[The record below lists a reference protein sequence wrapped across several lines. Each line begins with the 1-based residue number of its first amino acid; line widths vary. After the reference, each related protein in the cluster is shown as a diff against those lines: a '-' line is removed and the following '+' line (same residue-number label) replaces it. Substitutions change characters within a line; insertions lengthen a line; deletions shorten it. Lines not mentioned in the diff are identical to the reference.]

1 MFSKRPIR
9 VKLLIGLA
17 LLLLVVVFL
26 SSGGLYGTYIY
37 RDLAKTVSW
46 RAAELPLAGD
56 LSLRVS
62 ALRVSLSELRG
73 LRAASF
79 PHSEADN
86 LPWRV
91 RWVRDQF
98 RSQFRDMEEALS
110 RYRVQLERN
119 AKDGSPI
126 ADNDAEWTTVHQIE
140 ACLTRI
146 DLADNDEDW
155 ILDDVKVSELEG
167 ELETLQELAGELPSH
182 LHHRFAGFAAN
193 VRGQYR
199 ALLAELWTT
208 TVLATLLFAL
218 FVRLFYRWVFCPLGV
233 LIRGSRRVAAGE
245 FRYRIHLNTHDEMAE
260 LASAMND
267 MTERF
272 ETIRDDLDRQVQERT
287 RQVVRSEQL
296 ASVGFLAAGVA
307 HEINNPL
314 ASIAMCAES
323 IEGRMLAMLEDGND
337 EHAVIREYL
346 RMIQNEAFRCKEIT
360 EKLLDFSRVG
370 EVKRQE
376 TDLAELVQ
384 GVIDMLGHLGRYQRR
399 KIEFHTAEPIRA
411 SVNAQEMKQ
420 VVLNLLTNALDSI
433 DENGEVGVNLSVRGD
448 LAELVVTDNG
458 CGMTPDVL
466 EHLYEPF
473 FTRRRGG
480 GGTGLGLSITYRIVT
495 DHGGD
500 IEASSAGPARGST
513 FRIRLPLAE
522 RTSENP
528 HLARA
533 A

>member
-9 VKLLIGLA
+9 DKLLIGLA
-17 LLLLVVVFL
+17 LLLLVVVCL

-56 LSLRVS
+56 VS
-62 ALRVSLSELRG
+62 VQVSRLQVSLSELRG

-79 PHSEADN
+79 PHSDDDC
-86 LPWRV
+86 LPYRV
-91 RWVRDQF
+91 RLVRDQF
-98 RSQFRDMEEALS
+98 RTQYHELEGALS
-110 RYRVQLERN
+110 RYRTQLERN
-119 AKDGSPI
+119 ALDGSSI
-126 ADNDAEWTTVHQIE
+126 ADNGEEWETVRQID
-140 ACLTRI
+140 ACLARI
-146 DLADNDEDW
+146 NHANGDEDW
-155 ILDDVKVSELEG
+155 MLDDVKVGQLQRELEV
-167 ELETLQELAGELPSH
+167 LQSLAAELPSH
-182 LHHRFAGFAAN
+182 LHRRFAGFAAN

-199 ALLAELWTT
+199 ALFGLLWTT
-208 TVLATLLFAL
+208 TIVAALVFTLFIQ
-218 FVRLFYRWVFCPLGV
+218 LFYRWILRPLGV

-245 FRYRIHLNTHDEMAE
+245 FGYRIHLHTHDEMAE

-272 ETIRDDLDRQVQERT
+272 ELIRDDLDRQVQERT

-323 IEGRMLAMLEDGND
+323 IEGRIAPLLEEGNED
-337 EHAVIREYL
+337 HAVIRDYL
-346 RMIQNEAFRCKEIT
+346 RIVQNEAFRCKEIT

-370 EVKRQE
+370 DVKRQE

-399 KIEFHTAEPIRA
+399 KIEFRTSGGIRA
-411 SVNAQEMKQ
+411 WVNAQAMKQ
-420 VVLNLLTNALDSI
+420 VMLNLVTNALDSI
-433 DENGEVGVNLSVRGD
+433 DEQGTVTVDLCIRGN
-448 LAELVVTDNG
+448 LAELVVADDG
-458 CGMTPDVL
+458 CGMTPEVL
-466 EHLYEPF
+466 EHLFEPF

-500 IEASSAGPARGST
+500 IEASSPGPGRGST
-513 FRIRLPLAE
+513 FRLRLPRAEPPAQLAD
-522 RTSENP
+522 
-528 HLARA
+528 A